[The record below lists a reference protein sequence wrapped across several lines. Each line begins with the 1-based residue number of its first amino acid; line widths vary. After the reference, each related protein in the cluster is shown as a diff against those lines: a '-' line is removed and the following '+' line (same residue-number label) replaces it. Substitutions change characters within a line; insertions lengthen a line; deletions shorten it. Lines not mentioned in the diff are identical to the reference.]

1 MGAGVSH
8 GAGSRGRRA
17 AHERHARSPTR
28 RGAWPG
34 ARGAE
39 RSGEETSGASGAAPF
54 KLRAARARGRAGGGR
69 GRASPKCTQG
79 RGAGGGEQRGGAG
92 RGGTRWG
99 RRRCRAAR
107 PGGLT
112 GRLALAAAARRAAR
126 PRQSRG
132 QTRKCSA
139 HALRPPR
146 PLACPAP
153 SPPPRFVS
161 PVRGPHLAATRAGA
175 RARGAPEPLF
185 PTPTHTHTHPAAPRA
200 VTSESWLRE
209 RFLQEGN
216 QKKKRKLYVFFF
228 SPEWV
233 QEARPGKPPPAA
245 RAEARGLNPAALRTP
260 RLCLLQ
266 RGARKNCFKICFKI
280 LFTCPCAILFFFF
293 LT

>member
-54 KLRAARARGRAGGGR
+54 KLRAARARARAGGGR

-153 SPPPRFVS
+153 SPPSPLRQPRARPPPRCHTRWCS
-161 PVRGPHLAATRAGA
+161 CPWGSGTSLPHPDTHTYTPSRPQSGYFRELVTRAIFA
-175 RARGAPEPLF
+175 RREP
-185 PTPTHTHTHPAAPRA
+185 
-200 VTSESWLRE
+200 
-209 RFLQEGN
+209 
-216 QKKKRKLYVFFF
+216 KKKKKVVRV
-228 SPEWV
+228 
-233 QEARPGKPPPAA
+233 
-245 RAEARGLNPAALRTP
+245 
-260 RLCLLQ
+260 
-266 RGARKNCFKICFKI
+266 
-280 LFTCPCAILFFFF
+280 LF
-293 LT
+293 